1 MEKKFDKKYL
11 LLLIPPVII
20 ILDLLSKWAIM
31 SMEPLPYAHRVLGN
45 FLRWSFTYNEG
56 ITFGM
61 FNSDGTGIAP
71 YILTGLGLIALSLV
85 VYLFFNIDKLLKGD
99 IPQKLGRIAMML
111 VVGGA
116 LGNMIDRLFLFN
128 NPNIPNHHA
137 VVDFI
142 DVGIKDARFYIFNV
156 ADSCIVVGAIGLGI
170 LFLLFE
176 EKFEKKKKKE
186 ISE

>member
-1 MEKKFDKKYL
+1 MEKKFDKKL
-11 LLLIPPVII
+11 LLFLIPVGVII
-20 ILDLLSKWAIM
+20 ADLLSKWGIM

-61 FNSDGTGIAP
+61 FNSDGTGAAP
-71 YILTGLGLIALSLV
+71 YILTALGLVALSLV
-85 VYLFFNIDKLLKGD
+85 IYLFFNADKLLKGE
-99 IPQKLGRIAMML
+99 IPQRLGRIAMML

-128 NPNIPNHHA
+128 NPLIPGHHA

-142 DVGIKDARFYIFNV
+142 DVGIKNARFYIFNV
-156 ADSCIVVGAIGLGI
+156 ADSCIVVGAIGLAL
-170 LFLLFE
+170 LFLFFE
-176 EKFEKKKKKE
+176 EKVEKKKKKE
-186 ISE
+186 VSE